1 MSASLA
7 IAINVIADLAHPYR
21 RPRVRWG
28 RQRRVAALAIGVLA
42 GTLLFLLLLAGV
54 AYGGSAGGTER
65 LVVQP
70 GDTVW
75 TIAAS
80 HYHDTDLRSRID
92 AILTGNHMA
101 SPVLVPGQQLTLPP
115 P

>member
-1 MSASLA
+1 M
-7 IAINVIADLAHPYR
+7 IADLAHPYR
-21 RPRVRWG
+21 RPRVRWA
-28 RQRRVAALAIGVLA
+28 RQRRLASLAAGVLA
-42 GTLLFLLLLAGV
+42 GTLFFLLLLAGV
-54 AYGGSAGGTER
+54 AYGGSTGGSER

-80 HYHDTDLRSRID
+80 HYHDADLRARVDSI
-92 AILTGNHMA
+92 ISLNHLA
-101 SPVLVPGQQLTLPP
+101 TPVLVPGQSLTIPP